1 MLSIHSTMTIIQIAL
16 AIGALVPLPPS
27 VAQTLATQRVRPVA
41 LDSTLEQQIAARLAV
56 ASGAEVGIA
65 YIDLE
70 SGDTL
75 FLRADIVM
83 HAASTMKVPVM
94 LELYR
99 RVSAGGFSLEKGLMV
114 VNHFSSAVDGSP
126 YQLIASEDGDT
137 TLYKEEGKRIPVRT
151 LIHLMIT
158 RSSNLATNILISLA
172 GPDQVNATLRSLGAN
187 TMIVRR
193 GVQDIKAFDAG
204 MINTTTAR
212 DLATLLVAIETGR
225 AADAAATRAMRDHL
239 LADEFNDRIPAGL
252 PPGTRVAH
260 KTGDITAVAH
270 DAAIVYPPRRKPY
283 VLVVMT
289 RGIQSPAESAGLIA
303 DVSRLVYAHAM
314 RAPR

>member
-1 MLSIHSTMTIIQIAL
+1 LLIAIVV
-16 AIGALVPLPPS
+16 AALQLGG
-27 VAQTLATQRVRPVA
+27 VA
-41 LDSTLEQQIAARLAV
+41 DSTLEERIAARIAAV
-56 ASGAEVGIA
+56 PGADVSVA
-65 YIDLE
+65 YVDL
-70 SGDTL
+70 GTRDTL
-75 FLRADIVM
+75 FLRADTVM

-99 RVSAGGFSLEKGLMV
+99 RASAGGFSLDQGLMV
-114 VNHFSSAVDGSP
+114 VNHFASALDGSP
-126 YQLIASEDGDT
+126 YRLDAADDGDS
-137 TLYKEEGKRIPVRT
+137 TLYKEEGNRVPIRR

-187 TMIVRR
+187 RTNVRR

-212 DLATLLVAIETGR
+212 DLATILAAIETGR
-225 AADAAATRAMRDHL
+225 AANAAATSEMRDHL
-239 LADEFNDRIPAGL
+239 LADEFNERIPAGL

-270 DAAIVYPPRRKPY
+270 DAGIVYPQGRKPY

-289 RGIQSPAESAGLIA
+289 RGVPKPADSARLIA
-303 DVSRLVYAHAM
+303 DISRIVYDHAM
-314 RAPR
+314 QSAR

>member
-1 MLSIHSTMTIIQIAL
+1 LVLIAF
-16 AIGALVPLPPS
+16 G
-27 VAQTLATQRVRPVA
+27 VA
-41 LDSTLEQQIAARLAV
+41 LQLAATFRDSTFEQRIETRIASLP
-56 ASGAEVGIA
+56 GAEVSVA
-65 YIDLE
+65 YVDL
-70 SGDTL
+70 GAHDTL
-75 FLRADIVM
+75 FIRADTVM

-99 RVSAGGFSLEKGLMV
+99 RASAGGFSLDQSLMV
-114 VNHFSSAVDGSP
+114 VNHFASALDGSP
-126 YQLIASEDGDT
+126 YRLDPADDGDS
-137 TLYKEEGKRIPVRT
+137 TLYKEEGNRVPIRR

-187 TMIVRR
+187 RTNVRR

-212 DLATLLVAIETGR
+212 DLATILAAIETGR
-225 AADAAATRAMRDHL
+225 AADAGATREMRDHL
-239 LADEFNDRIPAGL
+239 LADEFNERIPAGL
-252 PPGTRVAH
+252 PRGTRVAH

-270 DAAIVYPPRRKPY
+270 DAAIVYPPGRNPY

-289 RGIQSPAESAGLIA
+289 RGIPKPADSARLIA
-303 DVSRLVYAHAM
+303 DISRIVYDHAM
-314 RAPR
+314 QSAQ